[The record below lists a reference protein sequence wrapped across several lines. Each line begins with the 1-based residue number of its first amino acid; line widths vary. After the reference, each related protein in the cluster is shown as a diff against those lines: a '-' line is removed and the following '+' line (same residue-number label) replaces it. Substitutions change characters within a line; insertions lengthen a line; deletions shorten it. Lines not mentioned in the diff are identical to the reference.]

1 MAGIRIV
8 AALLLLAGAAPA
20 FAQDANAG
28 KAVYER
34 KCLLCHGEKGDGKG
48 PAAELLDPKPRDFTS
63 GIYKIRTTA
72 GKAPS
77 DQDLYRVISDGM
89 PGTSMPSW
97 AVLPEKDRWN
107 VVAYVKAFA
116 ADKFKE
122 ATKKQEL
129 PK

>member
-1 MAGIRIV
+1 MAAAGVRIV

-20 FAQDANAG
+20 WAQDANAG

-72 GKAPS
+72 TKAPT
-77 DQDLYRVISDGM
+77 DQDLFRVVSEGM
-89 PGTSMPSW
+89 PGTSMPAW
-97 AVLPEKDRWN
+97 AVLSEKDRW
-107 VVAYVKAFA
+107 
-116 ADKFKE
+116 
-122 ATKKQEL
+122 
-129 PK
+129 